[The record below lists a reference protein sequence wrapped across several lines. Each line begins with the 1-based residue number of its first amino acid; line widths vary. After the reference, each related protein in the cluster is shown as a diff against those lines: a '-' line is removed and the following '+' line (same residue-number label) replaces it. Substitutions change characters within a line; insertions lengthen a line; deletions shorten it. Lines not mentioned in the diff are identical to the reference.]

1 MKIKLQSSETGP
13 LLDAVM
19 KLCQLPP
26 KEASNFIRE
35 HVVHKSTRMWILVDV
50 DMPRE
55 RIETIISYIPGI
67 EVQFLDEEQIDDNDI
82 DTTAQESANEQGGST
97 VQEAPIEITDD
108 DLGISIRSV
117 DEQTIEWHNNSLF
130 AEEQPPIV
138 IAGLKSAGFS
148 NVKGDKVLHNGE
160 KAIMVTFSRNFSS
173 GTTMKKLEDFSEKI
187 HKFLMALCMTVNLE
201 EELRCAKETV
211 TTTLDDI
218 YEYE

>member
-19 KLCQLPP
+19 KPCQLPP
-26 KEASNFIRE
+26 KEASSFIRE
-35 HVVHKSTRMWILVDV
+35 NIVSDQTHKYVHVDV
-50 DMPRE
+50 DIPRE
-55 RIETIISYIPGI
+55 RIETIASNIPDI
-67 EVQFLDEEQIDDNDI
+67 EVQFLDKEQIDNNDA
-82 DTTAQESANEQGGST
+82 DTIPQESANEQGGST
-97 VQEAPIEITDD
+97 IQEAPIEITDD
-108 DLGISIRSV
+108 DLGISIHSI

-130 AEEQPPIV
+130 AEEQSSLV

-148 NVKGDKVLHNGE
+148 NVKGDKVLHNEE

-187 HKFLMALCMTVNLE
+187 HKFLMALCMTINLE
-201 EELRCAKETV
+201 EKLRYAKETV